1 MPRNKSQ
8 GFDEQLKTAYQQ
20 AVYRIFQ
27 PPISWKI
34 GELAPEIEDLFHDYK
49 AETAIFI
56 TAANPYSQICS
67 AEKNKDN
74 HLDLEKWIQE
84 KQLPYI
90 KGQGEDPLGVWP
102 PEESFLLLG
111 LNATEGV
118 ELGRYWQQNAV
129 VLLETGCP
137 PTLLWC

>member
-1 MPRNKSQ
+1 MSRNKSQ

-20 AVYRIFQ
+20 AVYLIFE

-34 GELAPEIEDLFHDYK
+34 GVLAPEIEALLHVHQ

-67 AEKNKDN
+67 DQKNKEN
-74 HLDLEKWIQE
+74 LLDLEKWIEE
-84 KQLPYI
+84 KQLTYF

-111 LNATEGV
+111 LNAKEGV
-118 ELGRYWQQNAV
+118 TLGRYWQQNAV
-129 VLLETGCP
+129 VLLEKGCP